1 MNEFFS
7 FLLQVNNADLDMSIE
22 EISND
27 ETFPPNLPKLNKE
40 NESTTF
46 NDPDE
51 IIMSDED
58 YARLKIIKHSL
69 NKCRLCH
76 DEYCMPLLLHQQVK
90 CVFCGET
97 CRTIMC
103 EMRHVDQHCAKKE
116 IYNLSIDFFMD

>member
-58 YARLKIIKHSL
+58 YARLKLTKHSL

-76 DEYCMPLLLHQQVK
+76 DEYCMPLLLHQQITENFDNIDDYFGLV
-90 CVFCGET
+90 
-97 CRTIMC
+97 
-103 EMRHVDQHCAKKE
+103 HCKILPPKNHDIA
-116 IYNLSIDFFMD
+116 LDFLY